1 MMVVVYVLIYWL
13 VAGLAMLMPKLYSDV
28 DKKLTWK
35 EWVPTFIS
43 APLVF
48 PFCLLKA
55 RFRDAL
61 PPDVEDEDK
70 PTKKGKK
77 R

>member
-1 MMVVVYVLIYWL
+1 MEVVYVLIYWL

-35 EWVPTFIS
+35 DWVPTFIS

-48 PFCLLKA
+48 PFYMLKA

-61 PPDVEDEDK
+61 FEDEDE
-70 PTKKGKK
+70 PTKKKKK

>member
-1 MMVVVYVLIYWL
+1 MEVIYVLIYWL

-35 EWVPTFIS
+35 DWVPTFIS

-48 PFCLLKA
+48 PFYMLKA

-61 PPDVEDEDK
+61 FDVEGQDK
-70 PTKKGKK
+70 PTKKKKK

>member
-1 MMVVVYVLIYWL
+1 MMVVVCVLIYWL

-35 EWVPTFIS
+35 EWVPTFLS

-48 PFCLLKA
+48 LFWISKA
-55 RFRDAL
+55 RYRDAL
-61 PPDVEDEDK
+61 FDEEDKDK
-70 PTKKGKK
+70 PTKKEKK
-77 R
+77 K

>member
-1 MMVVVYVLIYWL
+1 MEVVYVLIYWL

-35 EWVPTFIS
+35 DWVPTFIS

-48 PFCLLKA
+48 QFYMLKA

-61 PPDVEDEDK
+61 FEDEDE
-70 PTKKGKK
+70 PTKKKKK

>member
-1 MMVVVYVLIYWL
+1 MMVVVCVLIYWL

-48 PFCLLKA
+48 LFWISKA
-55 RFRDAL
+55 RYRDAL
-61 PPDVEDEDK
+61 FDDEDK
-70 PTKKGKK
+70 PAKKEKK
-77 R
+77 K

>member
-35 EWVPTFIS
+35 DWVPTFIS

-48 PFCLLKA
+48 PFCMLKA
-55 RFRDAL
+55 RYRDAL
-61 PPDVEDEDK
+61 FCVEDKDK
-70 PTKKGKK
+70 PAKKEKK
-77 R
+77 K

>member
-35 EWVPTFIS
+35 DWVPTFIS

-48 PFCLLKA
+48 PFYMLRA

-61 PPDVEDEDK
+61 FDDEDEDK
-70 PTKKGKK
+70 PTKKEKK
-77 R
+77 K

>member
-1 MMVVVYVLIYWL
+1 MMEVVYVLIYWL

-35 EWVPTFIS
+35 DWVPTFIS

-48 PFCLLKA
+48 PFYMLKA

-61 PPDVEDEDK
+61 FDVEDQDK
-70 PTKKGKK
+70 PTKKKKK